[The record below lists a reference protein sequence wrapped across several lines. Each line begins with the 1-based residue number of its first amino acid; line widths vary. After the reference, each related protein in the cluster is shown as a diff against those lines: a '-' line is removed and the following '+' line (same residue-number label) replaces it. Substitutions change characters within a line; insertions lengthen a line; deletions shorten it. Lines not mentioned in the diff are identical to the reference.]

1 MTPEG
6 VYCIGRGM
14 GIVYMTFSNR
24 NGVILGEEVFKTRVN
39 ELETI

>member
-6 VYCIGRGM
+6 VYCIGRGF
-14 GIVYMTFSNR
+14 YMTFSNR
-24 NGVILGEEVFKTRVN
+24 NGEILGEEVFKTTVN